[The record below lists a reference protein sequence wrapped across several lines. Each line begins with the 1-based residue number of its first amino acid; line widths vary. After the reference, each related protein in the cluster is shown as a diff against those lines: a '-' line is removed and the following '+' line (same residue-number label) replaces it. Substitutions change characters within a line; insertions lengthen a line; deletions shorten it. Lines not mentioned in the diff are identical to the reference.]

1 MFAIHYLKKMAASFF
16 TDKNSNR
23 KHISKEKG
31 CNLRQIRGKSC
42 KEARYGSSRIKGEIQ
57 RNKKKKRNI
66 FWGLFSVRNYV
77 NPHIFFLGLSNILK
91 ISEGFFSRHLTNI
104 TVGCNKKNH
113 GKSQQTADNFKN
125 VQSYI
130 CFICTFA
137 FSELLIRIFYPDSF
151 I

>member
-57 RNKKKKRNI
+57 RNKKKNRNTKKKVFRPKNPSEAVI
-66 FWGLFSVRNYV
+66 NGNRALTTIGFLQATNLLEIQPDTTTKTAPNKIESVA
-77 NPHIFFLGLSNILK
+77 
-91 ISEGFFSRHLTNI
+91 
-104 TVGCNKKNH
+104 KN
-113 GKSQQTADNFKN
+113 GSKLAAE
-125 VQSYI
+125 VV
-130 CFICTFA
+130 
-137 FSELLIRIFYPDSF
+137 L
-151 I
+151 

>member
-57 RNKKKKRNI
+57 RNKKKNRNTKKKI
-66 FWGLFSVRNYV
+66 FRPKNMNEAVIDGIRAF
-77 NPHIFFLGLSNILK
+77 
-91 ISEGFFSRHLTNI
+91 T
-104 TVGCNKKNH
+104 TVGFLKATNLLERQPDTTTKTAPNKKD
-113 GKSQQTADNFKN
+113 SASKN
-125 VQSYI
+125 GSKLAAEVI
-130 CFICTFA
+130 
-137 FSELLIRIFYPDSF
+137 L
-151 I
+151 

>member
-57 RNKKKKRNI
+57 RNKKKIRNTKKKV
-66 FWGLFSVRNYV
+66 FRPK
-77 NPHIFFLGLSNILK
+77 NPREVVING
-91 ISEGFFSRHLTNI
+91 SRAMT
-104 TVGCNKKNH
+104 TVGFLQATNLLERQPDTTTKTAPNKKD
-113 GKSQQTADNFKN
+113 STSKN
-125 VQSYI
+125 GSKLAAEVV
-130 CFICTFA
+130 
-137 FSELLIRIFYPDSF
+137 L
-151 I
+151 

>member
-57 RNKKKKRNI
+57 RNKKKNRNTKKKV
-66 FWGLFSVRNYV
+66 FRPK
-77 NPHIFFLGLSNILK
+77 NPSEAVINGNRALTTIGFLQA
-91 ISEGFFSRHLTNI
+91 TNLLEI
-104 TVGCNKKNH
+104 QPDTTTKTAPNKKD
-113 GKSQQTADNFKN
+113 SVAKN
-125 VQSYI
+125 GSNLAAEVV
-130 CFICTFA
+130 
-137 FSELLIRIFYPDSF
+137 L
-151 I
+151 